1 MSLRKIGFF
10 ILSFVLV
17 FSSCKKDDSVA
28 GTVTIE
34 IRDREEQQLADNDSL
49 IDYLGTYYYNAGEL
63 AEIGLDAGIQ
73 DIIISE
79 IKVDDEYQLLMDNVV
94 KESVT
99 YEDTVYDY
107 YVLELNL
114 GGGIE
119 SPTFADTVQIL
130 YEGTLLDNSV
140 FDFKFFPD
148 DNPLDLAGVI
158 TGWRRVIPNFN
169 VAESFVINDDGLVD
183 YFNSGL
189 GIMFLPSG
197 LAYFSGAPTGIPSY
211 SPLVFKFELLRTGEN
226 DHDGDGIPSY
236 LEDLNG
242 DGEFLLNSDVDTM
255 DGDDTDNDGTPNY
268 FDADDDADGVLTSNE
283 DLEDTDL
290 SVDSDGDGDFTNDK
304 NGDGDP
310 TNDDTDGDGI
320 PNYLDPDDKI
330 SKL

>member
-1 MSLRKIGFF
+1 MSLRKIGFL
-10 ILSFVLV
+10 ILSFVV
-17 FSSCKKDDSVA
+17 AFSSCKKDDD
-28 GTVTIE
+28 GGGDIVTIE

-63 AEIGLDAGIQ
+63 TEIGLDAGIQ

-114 GGGIE
+114 GGGTE

-169 VAESFVINDDGLVD
+169 VAESFVINDDGPVD

-242 DGEFLLNSDVDTM
+242 DGEFIVNFDNLD
-255 DGDDTDNDGTPNY
+255 DDTDGDGTPNY
-268 FDADDDADGVLTSNE
+268 FDADDDGDGVLTINE
-283 DLEDTDL
+283 DID
-290 SVDSDGDGDFTNDK
+290 N
-304 NGDGDP
+304 DGDP
-310 TNDDTDGDGI
+310 TNDIGANGI
-320 PNYLDPDDKI
+320 PNYLDSEETT
-330 SKL
+330 SKE